1 MVAFSPCVRSRQ
13 LICNP
18 QMIDKHAQAQASS
31 LQELQA
37 ELKSL
42 RTLLMAR
49 NKPLA
54 SPSAIAS
61 SAGRPSS
68 PFAAP
73 TQSQQG
79 ESEISMAANALLAPR
94 VPAAAASGATDAPR
108 PSIPAWQLA
117 ASSTSRPATPASDDA
132 KQTVDS
138 KSAQSSKTDGK
149 KASE

>member
-1 MVAFSPCVRSRQ
+1 MCAICYYGNV
-13 LICNP
+13 LITSS
-18 QMIDKHAQAQASS
+18 QMIDKHSQAQASS

-54 SPSAIAS
+54 SPAAIAS
-61 SAGRPSS
+61 SAGRPGS
-68 PFAAP
+68 PFASSVSASP
-73 TQSQQG
+73 QG

-94 VPAAAASGATDAPR
+94 VPATSSTVGSGSK

-117 ASSTSRPATPASDDA
+117 SSPSTTSKPETPAAEES
-132 KQTVDS
+132 KQTTETTPTL
-138 KSAQSSKTDGK
+138 SSKAEGK
-149 KASE
+149 KPAK

>member
-1 MVAFSPCVRSRQ
+1 
-13 LICNP
+13 
-18 QMIDKHAQAQASS
+18 MIDKHAQAQASS

-61 SAGRPSS
+61 STGRPGS

-73 TQSQQG
+73 ASTTQQG
-79 ESEISMAANALLAPR
+79 ETEISMAANALLAPR
-94 VPAAAASGATDAPR
+94 VPAAGVGSGAK

-117 ASSTSRPATPASDDA
+117 LTPSAASKPVTPAAEES
-132 KQTVDS
+132 KQTS
-138 KSAQSSKTDGK
+138 EAAPASLSSKAEGK
-149 KASE
+149 KPAQ